1 MQDQIDELYNLLES
15 TNTSDLH
22 EALSLLKLSNYL
34 HSHALLDQ
42 DLLYPIESILLDVYP
57 INQIGLD
64 MVNEFVMERIG
75 DEEMERKSN
84 ISCLVQKRN
93 IILLVKHPIRI
104 LNILYQLLKSIQN
117 DCDWVPEHLKTITL
131 LINILYTITTQLNGL
146 MEFQKNIYRL
156 SIQLYNRLSIEMYTG
171 QLKLDTDLMNL
182 IMKLC
187 LKIGESDQLNKYINR
202 LVDVFSVIP
211 DRDQLIVDMDE
222 DMLTLIDPIGDIK
235 QNLDIDS
242 IHEWSEYFIKCI
254 EGLMIH
260 NHDCIQF
267 NHQIIKKLFNLYI
280 RLNSIYTTIN
290 TSGQMFINKPNKI
303 KQLSVSLE
311 RQLHRY
317 ILKGNE
323 NILIDLLVDLNI
335 YQQNRSTSSIQSDLE
350 WFHVCDLLVYMMNQ
364 YQDRNGLSQKSKT
377 LQTSF
382 QTITNQY
389 IDTMI
394 RCVYAFDHQSCISVD
409 IVELVVGSI
418 SDSIV
423 KIFMKSQHLCFIPKL
438 VTTLSTCYP
447 ELLNSNAPLLPDLL
461 KPAIPSIGTTW
472 SITNA
477 RSGSSTPPMT
487 LYLTQILYRIFST
500 LHSMF
505 VSYYDDMFGL
515 NRCQSA
521 LDFFEISKPTLERH
535 HTTSNITQSS
545 QIALGEILKQVY
557 PDLLKSITIL
567 SNNCPEELKILVDI
581 IKNVKESLNELK
593 PKPKISDIKL
603 SNSVIEKLNRPLKS
617 NRLELDPLMNIP
629 FPKPSPPLVAPP
641 AGGLPPRRKFH

>member
-1 MQDQIDELYNLLES
+1 
-15 TNTSDLH
+15 
-22 EALSLLKLSNYL
+22 
-34 HSHALLDQ
+34 
-42 DLLYPIESILLDVYP
+42 
-57 INQIGLD
+57 
-64 MVNEFVMERIG
+64 
-75 DEEMERKSN
+75 
-84 ISCLVQKRN
+84 
-93 IILLVKHPIRI
+93 
-104 LNILYQLLKSIQN
+104 
-117 DCDWVPEHLKTITL
+117 
-131 LINILYTITTQLNGL
+131 
-146 MEFQKNIYRL
+146 
-156 SIQLYNRLSIEMYTG
+156 MYTG

-187 LKIGESDQLNKYINR
+187 LKIGERYNLDTYISDQLNKYINR

-211 DRDQLIVDMDE
+211 DRDQLVVDMDE

-242 IHEWSEYFIKCI
+242 IHEWSEYF
-254 EGLMIH
+254 
-260 NHDCIQF
+260 
-267 NHQIIKKLFNLYI
+267 
-280 RLNSIYTTIN
+280 YTTIH

-335 YQQNRSTSSIQSDLE
+335 YQQNGSTPSIQSDLE

-545 QIALGEILKQVY
+545 QIALVY